1 MTAPIDPLGLSDT
14 EQAAGDPVLAGM
26 PHDDATQPAPTDPS
40 GHDGGFWL
48 TSDEKEAYRAVM
60 AWWKRLAPMARKQ
73 SAKERQRELTRVGVR
88 GVRVVADETLDQ
100 FSIRAPLGSETS
112 ARAPNKGDQL
122 IRRIAATL
130 TVDPPKAE
138 VSPNSDTSDER
149 SDAELAQR
157 ILAVEGG
164 FADRDDVGLLRF
176 AIDAG
181 GTYGSIFVLTEI
193 DPQGDGLVALEIQAH
208 PQATTA
214 ADALVDP
221 ATVQR
226 GPDGQPVPGSGTPA
240 AKEMLT
246 TRYVTLNGQ
255 LSASAADAQM
265 VWQPRVIESRLRP
278 SQIRLLPTVGITDSS
293 DAAGAMVAR
302 VRTLSQVISQCYD
315 GQRPAEEVVKKL
327 TSWKPDDSSDWKRW
341 VPAAMRD
348 QLDAAVPVREDGT
361 ITDDALV
368 PTITL
373 YLKSGPMAPH
383 GVMIECGGGE
393 TVCRRIPWRVTIG
406 DGDSQRVEHLPVP
419 LAQFRWREDT
429 TGGDIMGIA
438 GIDDLAPMEEVRAAA
453 LRYTL
458 DYMWRFGTPQTYLPF
473 GTTVQPQQLQSRDGS
488 PIFVDPSSRPFFE
501 ELPPLSPVVPQV
513 YETMGHE
520 MDTASGLEATA
531 QGVAGDGVNSGVH
544 AQQIIEQALVALAGI
559 QQNANKFMCRVWSL
573 RITFQRAYYSAPR
586 LMGYLGEGGDY
597 ATRTWTGADLMRA
610 GDITIQRG
618 SGTMLP
624 QSAKAQ
630 MAQQELQMAA
640 QMGDTM
646 AVTRYQ
652 HQVSGNTSSV
662 LGLQD
667 DPHRNRIERQ
677 LSTWRIAAKQTY
689 PPVQPPQVVGVGPDG
704 TPQMSNAPDPAGE
717 QAGQIFTPN
726 QTDELPTVAPVR
738 FTALA
743 DTMATKAYL
752 TADPRFQQALAAEY
766 ERMRQA
772 AGIVTR
778 AEQQA
783 AQQQQQQA
791 AQQQQA
797 VQAQQQA
804 AIAQNTEIVKSQ
816 EGQARD
822 AAKVAYAEKQGGPAG
837 QRMAEQAAI
846 QSQFPHSDGAMQRSQ
861 PQNGPMI

>member
-1 MTAPIDPLGLSDT
+1 MTAPGFVDTAPDHADDPTLAGTTPASD
-14 EQAAGDPVLAGM
+14 AAG
-26 PHDDATQPAPTDPS
+26 APDPS

-48 TSDEKEAYRAVM
+48 TGDEVVVYRAVL

-112 ARAPNKGDQL
+112 SRAPNKGDQL

-138 VSPNSDTSDER
+138 VSPNSDTADER
-149 SDAELAQR
+149 ADAELAQR
-157 ILAVEGG
+157 ILGVEGG
-164 FADRDDVGLLRF
+164 SSGRDDVGLLRY

-181 GTYGSIFVLTEI
+181 GTYGSVFLLTEI
-193 DPQGDGLVALEIQAH
+193 DPQGDGLVPLEIQAH
-208 PQATTA
+208 PQATSA
-214 ADALVDP
+214 ADALIDP

-226 GPDGQPVPGSGTPA
+226 DQTGAPIPGTGTPA
-240 AKEMLT
+240 AQEMLT
-246 TRYVTLNGQ
+246 TRYVKLDGS
-255 LSASAADAQM
+255 LSGSAADAQM
-265 VWQPRVIESRLRP
+265 LWQPRVIETKLRP
-278 SQIRLLPTVGITDSS
+278 SQVRLLPVLGITDSS
-293 DAAGAMVAR
+293 DAEGAMVAR
-302 VRTLSQVISQCYD
+302 VRTLSQIVAQCYD
-315 GQRPAEEVVKKL
+315 GQRPPEDVVKKL

-341 VPAAMRD
+341 VIASVRD
-348 QLDAAVPVREDGT
+348 QLDAPVPMREDGT
-361 ITDDALV
+361 IADDALV

-383 GVMIECGGGE
+383 GAMIECGGSE
-393 TVCRRIPWRVTIG
+393 TICRRIPWRVTLGEG
-406 DGDSQRVEHLPVP
+406 DTRRVEHLPVP

-458 DYMWRFGTPQTYLPF
+458 DYMWRFGTPQTYLPI
-473 GTTVQPQQLQSRDGS
+473 GTLVQPQQLQSRDGS
-488 PIFVDPSSRPFFE
+488 PIYVDPSSRPFFE

-573 RITFQRAYYSAPR
+573 RITFMRAYYSAPR
-586 LMGYLGEGGDY
+586 VMRYLGEGGDY

-610 GDITIQRG
+610 GDISIQRG

-630 MAQQELQMAA
+630 MAQQELQMAS
-640 QMGDTM
+640 QLGDTM
-646 AVTRYQ
+646 AMTRYQ

-677 LSTWRIAAKQTY
+677 LSAWRASAKQQY
-689 PPVQPPQVVGVGPDG
+689 PPAPEPQVMGVGPDG
-704 TPQMSNAPDPAGE
+704 TPQMAPASDPIAQ
-717 QAGQIFTPN
+717 QAAQMFAPN
-726 QTDELPTVAPVR
+726 PTDELPTVAPVR

-743 DTMATKAYL
+743 DTMATKTFL
-752 TADPRFQQALAAEY
+752 TADPRYQQVLSAEY

-772 AGIVTR
+772 CGIMTK
-778 AEQQA
+778 AEQA
-783 AQQQQQQA
+783 AQAQQQQQA

-797 VQAQQQA
+797 QQAQQQMQVTQHA
-804 AIAQNTEIVKSQ
+804 EAVKSQ

-822 AAKVAYAEKQGGPAG
+822 AAKVAYAGRSGVPAA

-846 QSQFPHSDGAMQRSQ
+846 QSQFPHSDGVVPR
-861 PQNGPMI
+861 